1 MQNNYPFLPHT
12 NRIIS
17 LLLMLFLYTGANSQ
31 VLLRDTVVSWQHH
44 VFELNDDYSMG
55 NWSTNSN
62 DIMQV
67 SFPNSKVIE
76 NELIRLVIVPE
87 YGARVLSF
95 VYKPTGHEYLYQSE
109 CGSAYGMG
117 EGNFYYNWL
126 MVWGGI
132 FPTFPEPEH
141 GKTWLL
147 PWDYSLV
154 KNTPDTITIRM
165 EYTDSTSFNNA
176 PARFNNGITGIT
188 CRVDVS
194 VYSGSSVWDFKV
206 TLINNKNENV
216 IYEYWTC
223 TTLTPGSE
231 PGNTFSP
238 LNSEMV
244 VPIEL
249 YRAAWS
255 PGSWIGNNGSLYNF
269 SRINFLSDWNDMGIA
284 YAHNL
289 NDDYWGVINQNNQDG
304 IFRIADN
311 SETFGMKFWTWG
323 KDAINSNLFNFHN
336 GGKDSYIELWAG
348 VSESFFTDAV
358 LGPSEVKSW
367 NESYIATT
375 GLSAISAIS
384 RNGAVDLQWDVENQT
399 LTYMLNVFSPFNQ
412 YNLNI
417 SLEGNTNIPLVQKSF
432 TPNTLG
438 DSENFILSDPD
449 LAIPEG
455 VYTAHFELASQDG
468 ATLLSATKE
477 ISIGVETSILNPV
490 SQLDNAMRIT
500 QTVPLAVNISFLQ
513 PDRYNVRVYSISGQL
528 VTQKNI
534 TSNTIDIQLP
544 SMGIYIFNVS
554 NSTEVINRKL
564 LVR

>member
-147 PWDYSLV
+147 PWDYSVV

>member
-1 MQNNYPFLPHT
+1 MPNNYPFSPHT

-17 LLLMLFLYTGANSQ
+17 LLMMLFIYTGANSQ
-31 VLLRDTVVSWQHH
+31 VSLRDTVINWQHH
-44 VFELNDDYSMG
+44 EFELNDDYSMKS
-55 NWSTNSN
+55 WSTNSS

-67 SFPNSKVIE
+67 SFPNSKVLE

-132 FPTFPEPEH
+132 FPTFPESEH

-147 PWDYSLV
+147 PWDFSLE
-154 KNTPDTITIRM
+154 KDTSDTITIRM
-165 EYTDSTSFNNA
+165 EYTDSKSFKNA
-176 PARFNNGITGIT
+176 PARFNNGVTGIT
-188 CRVDVS
+188 CRVDIS
-194 VYSGSSVWDFKV
+194 VYSGSSIWDFRV
-206 TLINNKNENV
+206 TLINNKNQNV

-244 VPIEL
+244 VPIDI
-249 YRAAWS
+249 YRAGWS
-255 PGSWIGNNGSLYNF
+255 PGGWIGNNGSLYNF
-269 SRINFLSDWNDMGIA
+269 SKINFLSEWNDMGIA

-289 NDDYWGVINQNNQDG
+289 NNDYWGVINQNNQNG

-311 SETFGMKFWTWG
+311 SKTFGMKFWTWG
-323 KDAINSNLFNFHN
+323 KNALNSNLFNFHN
-336 GGKDSYIELWAG
+336 GGRDSYIELWAG
-348 VSESFFTDAV
+348 VSGYFFTDAV
-358 LGPSEVKSW
+358 LGPNEVKSW
-367 NESYIATT
+367 NESYSATV
-375 GLSAISAIS
+375 GLSAVSAIN
-384 RNGAVDLQWDVENQT
+384 RNGAVDLQWDVEKQT
-399 LTYMLNVFSPFNQ
+399 LYYTLNIFSPFNQ
-412 YNLNI
+412 YDLNI

-432 TPNTLG
+432 TPDILG
-438 DSENFILSDPD
+438 DRESYNLSETGLE
-449 LAIPEG
+449 IPKG
-455 VYTAHFELASQDG
+455 VYTANFKLVSQEG
-468 ATLLSATKE
+468 TVLLSATKE
-477 ISIGVETSILNPV
+477 INIGGETSTLTPD
-490 SQLDNAMRIT
+490 SQPANAMKIT
-500 QTVPLAVNISFLQ
+500 QTAPLAVNILFLQ
-513 PDRYNVRVYSISGQL
+513 PDRYNITVYNISGQL

-534 TSNTIDIQLP
+534 TGNTVDIQLP
-544 SMGIYIFNVS
+544 SMGVYIFRVS
-554 NSTEVINRKL
+554 NSTEVINRKV

>member
-1 MQNNYPFLPHT
+1 MLINHPSLPHAI
-12 NRIIS
+12 RIIS
-17 LLLMLFLYTGANSQ
+17 LLAMAFIHTEANCQ
-31 VLLRDTVVSWQHH
+31 VSLRDTVVNWQHH
-44 VFELNDDYSMG
+44 EYELHDDHSMKS
-55 NWSTNSN
+55 WSTNSS

-109 CGSAYGMG
+109 CGSPYGMG

-147 PWDYSLV
+147 PWNYSVV

-165 EYTDSTSFNNA
+165 EYTDSKSFSNA
-176 PARFNNGITGIT
+176 PGRFNNGITGIT

-194 VYSGSSVWDFKV
+194 VYSGSSLWDFRV

-238 LNSEMV
+238 LNSEMI
-244 VPIEL
+244 VPIEM
-249 YRAAWS
+249 YSAGWS
-255 PGSWIGNNGSLYNF
+255 PGGWIGNFGSLYNF
-269 SRINFLSDWNDMGIA
+269 SNINFLSDWIDMGIA

-289 NDDYWGVINQNNQDG
+289 TDDYWGVINQDNLNG
-304 IFRIADN
+304 IFRVADN

-323 KDAINSNLFNFHN
+323 KDAINSDLFNFHN
-336 GGKDSYIELWAG
+336 GGKDSYIELWPG
-348 VSESFFTDAV
+348 VSDYFFTDAV
-358 LGPSEVKSW
+358 LAPNQVKSW
-367 NESYIATT
+367 NESYSATVN
-375 GLSAISAIS
+375 LSAISAIN

-399 LTYMLNVFSPFNQ
+399 LSYHLNVFSPFNL
-412 YNLNI
+412 YDLNL
-417 SLEGNTNIPLVQKSF
+417 SLDGNTNIPLEEKSF
-432 TPNTLG
+432 TPELLGNSGSYNLG
-438 DSENFILSDPD
+438 DPGQAVPKGLYS
-449 LAIPEG
+449 AI
-455 VYTAHFELASQDG
+455 FELSSQDG
-468 ATLLSATKE
+468 PVLLRATRE
-477 ISIGVETSILNPV
+477 INIGGDTSTPKPV
-490 SQLDNAMRIT
+490 LQADNSMRIS
-500 QTVPLAVNISFLQ
+500 QTGPLAVNILFLQ
-513 PDRYNVRVYSISGQL
+513 SDIYQVKVYNITGQL
-528 VTQKNI
+528 VTQKHI
-534 TSNTIDIQLP
+534 TGNTTDILLP
-544 SMGIYIFNVS
+544 SVGVYIFSVS
-554 NSTEVINRKL
+554 NRAGVINKKM

>member
-399 LTYMLNVFSPFNQ
+399 LTYLLNVFSPFNQ